1 MAEVEAETVP
11 KQEEEQPN
19 MGIEQDAELIKR
31 GEEAREADEKRKAQ
45 GKLEIER
52 DYATLRKAGE

>member
-31 GEEAREADEKRKAQ
+31 GEEAREADEKRKA
-45 GKLEIER
+45 
-52 DYATLRKAGE
+52 